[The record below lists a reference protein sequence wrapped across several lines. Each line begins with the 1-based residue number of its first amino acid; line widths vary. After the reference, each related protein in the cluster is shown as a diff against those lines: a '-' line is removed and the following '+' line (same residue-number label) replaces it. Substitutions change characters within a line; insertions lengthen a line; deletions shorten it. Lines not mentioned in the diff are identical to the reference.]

1 MRSPDVESTQLQRSI
16 DKLADSVEKLEE
28 RLVRKD
34 VYESDQRA
42 IRASLDDLKDD
53 IQDVKTGVNKMEERR
68 EAERRLFLTSLVI
81 PALLLAFQIYLASRV
96 GG

>member
-1 MRSPDVESTQLQRSI
+1 MVEPTQLQRSI
-16 DKLADSVEKLEE
+16 DKLSDSVEKLEE

-42 IRASLDDLKDD
+42 IRASFDDLKGDLKE
-53 IQDVKTGVNKMEERR
+53 VKDGVTKMEERR
-68 EAERRLFLTSLVI
+68 DAERRLFLTSLVI